1 MLRAAARVREAY
13 LALRRVELLAPV
25 DGYVARRSVQ
35 LGQRVQAGT
44 PLLSVIALDDV
55 WVDANFKEGQLRN
68 LRIGQP
74 VELQA
79 DVYGKKV
86 DYHGTIE
93 GLGAGTGAAFALLPA
108 QNATGNWIKVVQRVP
123 VRIALDPKEI
133 GRASA
138 ARRPVDGREGRRQQD
153 RWPHARR
160 CLRPPGPFVDH
171 GVRRLERRGR
181 CRREEDHRRQR
192 RPRPPTPARRVP
204 RASTGRLR
212 RSRPGLRRG
221 ALTCRLGVAQDRRRG
236 LADRQ
241 RTPRRWRPGHA
252 RAQPQSLTWHLDRA
266 APAPLTGSALVLGTI
281 ALSLATFMNVL
292 DSSIANVSIPAI
304 AGDMGVSPSQGT
316 WVITSFAVANAIS
329 VPLTGWL
336 TQRFGP
342 VRLFVSSIV
351 LFVIA
356 SWLCG
361 LAPNIGMLIAFR
373 VLQGLVAG
381 PMIPLSQTLLLS
393 SYPRAKAGTAMAM
406 WAMTMLVAPVAG
418 PLLGG
423 WITDNI
429 SWPWIFY
436 INIPVGLVAAAI
448 TWSIYRS
455 RDPGSSK
462 APLDYVGLGLLVRL
476 GRRAAD
482 HGRQGQGARLV
493 QLDPDRRPRRHG
505 GDRLR
510 LLPRLGADRK
520 APGRRPAP
528 VRAAQF
534 PLGHA
539 VAVGRLRPLLR
550 QRRAAA
556 ALAAAVHGLH
566 RHLGR
571 AGDGAGRRARHHP
584 VALGRQERR
593 QDRSAQAHHG
603 RVPRLRPRAVD
614 ALALQRPGRLSA
626 RSSIPTI
633 LQGAAMAFFFIP
645 LQAIIFSGLSP
656 DRLPAAAGLSN
667 FVRITA
673 GAIGTSIFTTVWE
686 NRAILHHAEIAET
699 VTRSN
704 DAATLALGQ
713 LGASGYDGGQA
724 LATINRLVDQQS
736 YTMAATDLFLL
747 SGVLFIVL
755 LVFVWMTKPALGGAA
770 GAGGAH

>member
-1 MLRAAARVREAY
+1 M
-13 LALRRVELLAPV
+13 
-25 DGYVARRSVQ
+25 
-35 LGQRVQAGT
+35 
-44 PLLSVIALDDV
+44 
-55 WVDANFKEGQLRN
+55 
-68 LRIGQP
+68 
-74 VELQA
+74 
-79 DVYGKKV
+79 
-86 DYHGTIE
+86 
-93 GLGAGTGAAFALLPA
+93 
-108 QNATGNWIKVVQRVP
+108 
-123 VRIALDPKEI
+123 
-133 GRASA
+133 ASS
-138 ARRPVDGREGRRQQD
+138 P
-153 RWPHARR
+153 
-160 CLRPPGPFVDH
+160 
-171 GVRRLERRGR
+171 
-181 CRREEDHRRQR
+181 
-192 RPRPPTPARRVP
+192 
-204 RASTGRLR
+204 
-212 RSRPGLRRG
+212 
-221 ALTCRLGVAQDRRRG
+221 
-236 LADRQ
+236 
-241 RTPRRWRPGHA
+241 
-252 RAQPQSLTWHLDRA
+252 RA

-304 AGDMGVSPSQGT
+304 AGDMGVSSSQGT

-329 VPLTGWL
+329 VPLTGWM

-406 WAMTMLVAPVAG
+406 WAMTVLVAPVAG

-455 RDPGSSK
+455 RDPGSRK
-462 APLDYVGLGLLVRL
+462 VPLDYVGLGLLVVWVGAL
-476 GRRAAD
+476 QIMVDKGKELDWFNSTQIVVLAATAVIGFAFFLAWELTEKHPVVD
-482 HGRQGQGARLV
+482 
-493 QLDPDRRPRRHG
+493 
-505 GDRLR
+505 LR
-510 LLPRLGADRK
+510 LFMRRNFLWGTLSLSVSYGLFFGNVVLLPLWLQQYMGYTATW
-520 APGRRPAP
+520 AGLVTAP
-528 VRAAQF
+528 VGVLAIVLSPWVGKKVGKIDARKLATVAF
-534 PLGHA
+534 LGFGL
-539 VAVGRLRPLLR
+539 VLWMRSRFNVQVDVGTIL
-550 QRRAAA
+550 
-556 ALAAAVHGLH
+556 V
-566 RHLGR
+566 
-571 AGDGAGRRARHHP
+571 
-584 VALGRQERR
+584 
-593 QDRSAQAHHG
+593 
-603 RVPRLRPRAVD
+603 
-614 ALALQRPGRLSA
+614 
-626 RSSIPTI
+626 PTI
-633 LQGAAMAFFFIP
+633 LQGAAMAFYFIP

-704 DAATLALGQ
+704 DAVTLALGQ
-713 LGASGYDGGQA
+713 LGSSGYDSGQA
-724 LATINRLVDQQS
+724 LATINRIVDQQA
-736 YTMAATDLFLL
+736 YTLAATDLFLL
-747 SGVLFIVL
+747 SATLFIVL

-770 GAGGAH
+770 AAGGAH